1 MFLCHLRNFE
11 EVIAKYAHIT
21 PHERAKRKLENL
33 EVLKKTFKKLDHD
46 VNIENFMGSSYWSD
60 LDKIN
65 NVEYLRHIED
75 LLRESVNRLH
85 LHKENL
91 GQHQLTS
98 LESTIQV
105 VKASA
110 TSDLSLCVPPP
121 CPVSKVMKSHICS
134 FVMFTS
140 SPGSKLELKR
150 SEVFLCLSSS
160 ELVS

>member
-1 MFLCHLRNFE
+1 MRTQISVEKLHKPAQRGNEAHGMEQNFE

-105 VKASA
+105 VKAKQA
-110 TSDLSLCVPPP
+110 RAEEKRGVPLF
-121 CPVSKVMKSHICS
+121 KQQ
-134 FVMFTS
+134 
-140 SPGSKLELKR
+140 
-150 SEVFLCLSSS
+150 
-160 ELVS
+160 